1 VNLEKY
7 RALFIEE
14 ATDHLADMGQALVS
28 LEKQAGTPEAVES
41 IDTLFR
47 MAHSVKG
54 MAASLSYDSVAELA
68 HRLED
73 WMEPLRGQGQV
84 PEGAISLLLEIV
96 GALEEMVAVV
106 EETESAPSPRK
117 DLVALLEH
125 PAKVPKGW
133 GKERRGKKDCSPTHP
148 HSPGP

>member
-14 ATDHLADMGQALVS
+14 ATDHLADMGQALVT
-28 LEKQAGTPEAVES
+28 LEKHAGTPEAVES

-54 MAASLSYDSVAELA
+54 MAASLSYDSIAELA
-68 HRLED
+68 HRLEN
-73 WMEPLRGQGQV
+73 WMEPLRGEGQV

-96 GALEEMVAVV
+96 GALEEMIRVVAD
-106 EETESAPSPRK
+106 TESAPSPRT
-117 DLVALLEH
+117 DLVALLDH
-125 PAKVPKGW
+125 PATVPQGW
-133 GKERRGKKDCSPTHP
+133 GKERRGKKGSNLTHP

>member
-1 VNLEKY
+1 MNLEKY
-7 RALFIEE
+7 RTLFIEE
-14 ATDHLADMGQALVS
+14 ATDHLADMGQALVT
-28 LEKQAGTPEAVES
+28 LEKQAGTAEAVES

-54 MAASLSYDSVAELA
+54 MAASLSYDSIAELA
-68 HRLED
+68 HRLEN

-96 GALEEMVAVV
+96 GALEEMIAVV
-106 EETESAPSPRK
+106 ADTESAPNPRT

-125 PAKVPKGW
+125 PAKIPKGW
-133 GKERRGKKDCSPTHP
+133 GKGRREKKGPSLTHP